1 MDEFIWMAKIKS
13 NGMTLPEMAQ
23 WRDKELIQHFKSPFE
38 KGNVSCYCAFN
49 VNQLAI
55 VMEMQGLNGRELT
68 APFASHQTPQTVLV
82 QQALAQLTFEKRQQG
97 TSNPDRAHILYSVAF
112 DVPDQWSDEFDA
124 WYEKEH
130 IPMIYECEHWA
141 MTKRYRIIQKDTASS
156 TGSTHLA
163 LHYLTDAAGLDAP
176 ELKAA
181 RLTPW
186 RNQWVQQPWFNNSE
200 KLIYFRQRMTP

>member
-1 MDEFIWMAKIKS
+1 MDEFIWIARIKS
-13 NGMTLPEMAQ
+13 NGMTLSDMAQ
-23 WRDKELIQHFKSPFE
+23 WRDEELIHHFKSPIE
-38 KGNVSCYCAFN
+38 NGNVSCYCAFN

-55 VMEMQGLNGRELT
+55 VVEMQALNAPEQTG
-68 APFASHQTPQTVLV
+68 PFASHQKPQTVLV
-82 QQALAQLTFEKRQQG
+82 QQELAQLTFEKRQQEA
-97 TSNPDRAHILYSVAF
+97 SNPDMANILYSVAF
-112 DVPDQWSDEFDA
+112 AVPDQWSDEFDD

-130 IPMIYECEHWA
+130 ITMIYECEHWA
-141 MTKRYRIIQKDTASS
+141 MTKRYRIIQKDSALS

-186 RNQWVQQPWFNNSE
+186 RNQWVQHPWFKNSE
-200 KLIYFRQRMTP
+200 KLIYFRQRMKP